1 MTRKIG
7 TAIIGGGA
15 AGMFCAASLSAE
27 HDVLILERGER
38 LGRKLSATGNG
49 QGNVTNA
56 HMSAEHYFSSEAE
69 TKPRISR
76 ALTKYGEGEMLT
88 FLEGLGG
95 LFLPDERGRV
105 YPAGRQASPAGSSPS
120 PARSPQTAASAGAQR
135 RKTVNGP
142 SRCFSHC
149 LWKQTDTISV
159 CCEEAEKCPAAGQF
173 GSGACAY

>member
-105 YPAGRQASPAGSSPS
+105 YPAGRQASA
-120 PARSPQTAASAGAQR
+120 
-135 RKTVNGP
+135 V
-142 SRCFSHC
+142 
-149 LWKQTDTISV
+149 TDLLRYAL
-159 CCEEAEKCPAAGQF
+159 AEK
-173 GSGACAY
+173 